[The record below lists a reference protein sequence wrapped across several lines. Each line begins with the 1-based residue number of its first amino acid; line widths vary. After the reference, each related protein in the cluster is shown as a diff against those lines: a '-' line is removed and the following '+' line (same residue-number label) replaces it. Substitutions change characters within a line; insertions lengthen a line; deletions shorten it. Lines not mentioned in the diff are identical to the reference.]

1 MRPRLTSQLVLATL
15 AVVWVAGVIH
25 SLHHHALPWFP
36 VLFVDVAWLQ
46 ALLLALGAF
55 GTVLVLVGVFAPVL
69 PPPPLTAGRPF
80 VSILMSAKNEEAVIA
95 RTVRN
100 LAALEYHEDGHRR
113 FEVIVID
120 DQSTDRT
127 PQILADLAGEE
138 PFHVVRTPVGSIG
151 KAAALNLGMAY
162 ARGELIAVL
171 DADARVRADFLT
183 RMTAHLSSPSMGGV
197 QCQRCLYNG
206 GQNVWTRLQDDE
218 YRLVHHPMQRA
229 RQTLGGLVSFS
240 GNGLL
245 LRRDAL
251 DAVGGWNEEAL
262 TEDIDLTVRFHL
274 AGWGIQY
281 CEEVVV
287 WEEAVPKIA
296 DLIRQRCRWFEGA
309 LRCLGDYLPAMLFSW
324 MTLFLRIDML
334 VFLSG
339 GLLFTVG
346 LLTSYFY
353 ALVNLA
359 GADVLV
365 VQLPRSLAVWSSGFL
380 TAGLLVAIL
389 TQTRGRVGDAGAI
402 VVRSLIFSLHRLIVV
417 PLAIYRYV
425 RSVVTGRTTWE
436 KTAHGAAIPPG
447 DSDL

>member
-1 MRPRLTSQLVLATL
+1 MRPRLTSQLMLATL

-55 GTVLVLVGVFAPVL
+55 GTVLVLVGVFAPAL
-69 PPPPLTAGRPF
+69 PPPPLTARRPF
-80 VSILMSAKNEEAVIA
+80 VSVLVSAKNEEAVIA

-100 LAALEYHEDGHRR
+100 LAALEYDEDGRRR
-113 FEVIVID
+113 FELIVID

-127 PQILADLAGEE
+127 PQILADLAQEVSL
-138 PFHVVRTPVGSIG
+138 HVVRTPVGSIG
-151 KAAALNLGMAY
+151 KAAALNLGIAH
-162 ARGELIAVL
+162 ARGELVAVL

-183 RMTAHLSSPSMGGV
+183 CMTAHLSGPSIGGV
-197 QCQRCLYNG
+197 QCQRRLYNA

-218 YRLVHHPMQRA
+218 YQLVHHPMQRA

-245 LRRDAL
+245 LRRVAL
-251 DAVGGWNEEAL
+251 DDVGGWNEEAL
-262 TEDIDLTVRFHL
+262 TEDIDLTVRFRL
-274 AGWGIQY
+274 TGWGIQY

-287 WEEAVPKIA
+287 WEEAVPTVA
-296 DLIRQRCRWFEGA
+296 DLIRQRGRWFEGA
-309 LRCLGDYLPAMLFSW
+309 LRCLGDHLPAMLFSR
-324 MTLFLRIDML
+324 MALFLRIDML

-339 GLLFTVG
+339 GLLFTLG
-346 LLTSYFY
+346 FLTSYFY
-353 ALVNLA
+353 GVVNVA

-380 TAGLLVAIL
+380 TAGLLVAVL
-389 TQTRGRVGDAGAI
+389 TQTRGRVGEAGAI
-402 VVRSLIFSLHRLIVV
+402 VVRSIIFSLHRLIVV
-417 PLAIYRYV
+417 PLAIYRYI
-425 RSVVTGRTTWE
+425 RSAVTGRTTWE

-447 DSDL
+447 DGDP

>member
-1 MRPRLTSQLVLATL
+1 MRPRLTSQLVLAAL

-36 VLFVDVAWLQ
+36 VQFVDVAWLQ

-69 PPPPLTAGRPF
+69 HPPALPSSLPF
-80 VSILMSAKNEEAVIA
+80 ISILVSAKNEEAVIA

-100 LAALEYHEDGHRR
+100 LAALEYEEDGHRR
-113 FEVIVID
+113 FELIVID

-127 PQILADLAGEE
+127 PQILADLVREE
-138 PFHVVRTPVGSIG
+138 SLHIVRTPTGSIG
-151 KAAALNLGMAY
+151 KAAALNLGMAH
-162 ARGELIAVL
+162 ARGELLAVL

-183 RMTAHLSSPSMGGV
+183 RMAAHLLGPSIGGV
-197 QCQRCLYNG
+197 QCQRRLYNG

-229 RQTLGGLVSFS
+229 RQALGGIVSFS

-245 LRRDAL
+245 LRRAAL
-251 DAVGGWNEEAL
+251 DDVGGWNEEAL

-274 AGWGIQY
+274 AGWGIRY
-281 CEEVVV
+281 GEDVVV
-287 WEEAVPKIA
+287 WEEGVPTVA
-296 DLIRQRCRWFEGA
+296 DLIRQRRRWFEGA
-309 LRCLGDYLPAMLFSW
+309 LRCLGDHLPAMLFSP

-339 GLLFTVG
+339 ALLFTLG

-353 ALVNLA
+353 AVVNVA
-359 GADVLV
+359 DADVLV
-365 VQLPRSLAVWSSGFL
+365 VQMPRSIAVWSSGFL
-380 TAGLLVAIL
+380 TAGLLLAVL
-389 TQTRGRVGDAGAI
+389 TQTRGRVGEAGAI
-402 VVRSLIFSLHRLIVV
+402 ILRSVIFSLHRFIVI

-425 RSVVTGRTTWE
+425 CSAVTGHTTWE

-447 DSDL
+447 DRDL

>member
-1 MRPRLTSQLVLATL
+1 MRPRLTSQLVLAAL
-15 AVVWVAGVIH
+15 AVVWVAGVSH

-55 GTVLVLVGVFAPVL
+55 GTVVVLVGVFAPAL
-69 PPPPLTAGRPF
+69 HPPPLTAWRPF
-80 VSILMSAKNEEAVIA
+80 VSILVSAKNEEAVIA

-100 LAALEYHEDGHRR
+100 LAALEYDEDGHRR
-113 FEVIVID
+113 FELIVID

-127 PQILADLAGEE
+127 PQILADLAREE
-138 PFHVVRTPVGSIG
+138 SLHIVRTPAGSMG
-151 KAAALNLGMAY
+151 KAAALNLGKAH
-162 ARGELIAVL
+162 ARGELVAVL

-183 RMTAHLSSPSMGGV
+183 RMTAHLSGPSIGGV
-197 QCQRCLYNG
+197 QCQRHLYNG

-229 RQTLGGLVSFS
+229 RQALGGMVSFS

-251 DAVGGWNEEAL
+251 DDVGGWNEEAL

-274 AGWGIQY
+274 ARWGIQY

-287 WEEAVPKIA
+287 WEEAVPTVA
-296 DLIRQRCRWFEGA
+296 DLIRQRIRWFEGA
-309 LRCLGDYLPAMLFSW
+309 LRCLGDHLPAMLFSR
-324 MTLFLRIDML
+324 MALFLRIDML

-339 GLLFTVG
+339 ALVFTVG

-353 ALVNLA
+353 AVVNVA

-380 TAGLLVAIL
+380 TAGLLVAVL
-389 TQTRGRVGDAGAI
+389 TQTRGRVGEAGAI
-402 VVRSLIFSLHRLIVV
+402 VVRSVIFSLHRLIVV
-417 PLAIYRYV
+417 PLAIYRYI
-425 RSVVTGRTTWE
+425 RSAVTGRTTWE

-447 DSDL
+447 DRDL